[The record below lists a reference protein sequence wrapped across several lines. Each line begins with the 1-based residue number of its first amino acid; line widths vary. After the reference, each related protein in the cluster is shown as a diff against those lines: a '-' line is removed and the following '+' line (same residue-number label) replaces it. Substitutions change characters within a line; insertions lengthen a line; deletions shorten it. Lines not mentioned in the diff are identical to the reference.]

1 MPIQNTSS
9 VSRPKPIVVRRDL
22 DGHRYQAANNEGFSD
37 LSARVLAGRPGSSR
51 AITASAHARPS
62 ISELDDMACMA
73 DIDPAAE
80 RLALAVMSDEHIG
93 IETDHDVDG
102 VTSHAILKQGL
113 IKLCGHSPE
122 LVHSFIG
129 HRLKDGYGLSR
140 SLAERIISH
149 PQRCGLV
156 VTADNGSS
164 DQVRIHALAQEG
176 IDTIVTDHHGIPA
189 EGIPR
194 SALAVLNP
202 TREDCDYP
210 DPLIAGC
217 MVAWLL
223 LTHTIKRLEQ
233 YGHLQP
239 GHADT
244 SSLLDFVAI
253 GTVADCVSM
262 ARSLNNR
269 AVVRAGLGLMNTQC
283 RPAWQVA
290 ASELSKEGLELTEKD
305 IGFGLAPRINA
316 RGRLDEAMAGVH
328 FLLSETVKEA
338 REWWA
343 LLDAENEQRKLI
355 EKNLKNRAMS
365 LADDAMLQGRVGF
378 ALWLEDGHPG
388 VHGIVASRV
397 VESFGRPVVCISP
410 VYGSETL
417 VTGSAR
423 GVPGIHIKDAFD
435 EIAASYPDLLVRA
448 GGHAGAGGLT
458 INKSDLPLFQDAWD
472 KAIEQ
477 QVIRDGITLGPVIQS
492 DGNLANPCLEDVWSL
507 QDELGPFG
515 REFEAPVW
523 EGEFFVLDVKP
534 RGDGSHL
541 ALMLQAGQS
550 KFQAIWFNSRETL
563 PSGQLEPM
571 PIEPGAVA
579 SLCFAIENNRFRGV
593 DRLQLRVIAKV

>member
-1 MPIQNTSS
+1 M
-9 VSRPKPIVVRRDL
+9 SRQHGNSTNRPRPIVVRRDL
-22 DGHRYQAANNEGFSD
+22 EGDRYQSACNEGFSE
-37 LSARVLAGRPGSSR
+37 LSARVLAGRPSCSR
-51 AITASAHARPS
+51 AVTALTHARPS
-62 ISELDDMACMA
+62 VSDLDDMARMA
-73 DIDPAAE
+73 DIDHAAE
-80 RLALAVMSDEHIG
+80 RLALAIMSDEHIG

-102 VTSHAILKQGL
+102 VTSHAILKHGL
-113 IKLCGHSPE
+113 IRLCGHSPA

-129 HRLKDGYGLSR
+129 HRLKDGYGLSQP
-140 SLAERIISH
+140 LAERIISYR
-149 PQRCGLV
+149 QRCDLI
-156 VTADNGSS
+156 VTADNGSA
-164 DQVRIHALAQEG
+164 DQERIHLLAQEG
-176 IDTIVTDHHGIPA
+176 IDTIVTDHHAIPV

-202 TREDCDYP
+202 TREDCNYP
-210 DPLIAGC
+210 DPLVAGC

-233 YGHLQP
+233 YGHIEP
-239 GHADT
+239 GRADT

-269 AVVRAGLGLMNTQC
+269 AVVRTGLKLMNAQH
-283 RPAWQVA
+283 RPAWQVT
-290 ASELSKEGLELTEKD
+290 ASELSKEGLELTEQD

-338 REWWA
+338 REWWV

-458 INKSDLPLFQDAWD
+458 INKGDLPLFQDAWD

>member
-1 MPIQNTSS
+1 MSKQFGISIN
-9 VSRPKPIVVRRDL
+9 RPRPVVVRRTLAGD
-22 DGHRYQAANNEGFSD
+22 RYQDAHNAGFSE
-37 LSARVLAGRPGSSR
+37 LSARVLAGRPGCSK
-51 AITASAHARPS
+51 AATALVHARPS
-62 ISELDDMACMA
+62 VSDLDDMTRMM
-73 DIDPAAE
+73 DIDHAAE
-80 RLALAVMSDEHIG
+80 RLALAIMSDEHVG

-102 VTSHAILKQGL
+102 VASHAILKEGL
-113 IKLCGHSPE
+113 VKLCGHNP
-122 LVHSFIG
+122 LHVHSFIG
-129 HRLKDGYGLSR
+129 HRLKDGYGLSQP
-140 SLAERIISH
+140 LAERIIAH
-149 PQRCGLV
+149 PQRCSLI
-156 VTADNGSS
+156 VTADNGSA
-164 DQVRIHALAQEG
+164 DQERIHLLAHEG
-176 IDTIVTDHHGIPA
+176 IDTIVTDHHAIPA
-189 EGIPR
+189 EGIPQ
-194 SALAVLNP
+194 SAFAVLNP

-223 LTHTIKRLEQ
+223 LSHTIKRLEC

-239 GHADT
+239 DQADT
-244 SSLLDFVAI
+244 SNLLDFVAI

-269 AVVRAGLGLMNTQC
+269 AVVREGLGLMNAQR
-283 RPAWQVA
+283 RPAWKVTA
-290 ASELSKEGLELTEKD
+290 NELSKEGLKLTEQD

-328 FLLSETVKEA
+328 FLLSETVDEA
-338 REWWA
+338 KNWWA

-355 EKNLKNRAMS
+355 EKNLKNRAMI
-365 LADDAMLQGRVGF
+365 LADDALLQGRYGF

-397 VESFGRPVVCISP
+397 VETFGRPVVCMSP

-423 GVPGIHIKDAFD
+423 GVPGIHVKDALD
-435 EIAASYPDLLVRA
+435 QIAGRCPNLLIKA

-458 INKSDLPLFQDAWD
+458 INKSDLTRFQNEWD

-477 QVIRDGITLGPVIQS
+477 QVERSGITLGPVIQS
-492 DGNLANPCLEDVWSL
+492 DGNLSNPCLEDVWSL

-523 EGEFFVLDVKP
+523 EGEFYVLDVKP

-541 ALMLQAGQS
+541 ALTLQAGPS
-550 KFQAIWFNSRETL
+550 RFQAIWFNSREIL
-563 PSGQLEPM
+563 PNGQLAPM
-571 PIEPGAVA
+571 PVEPGVFA

-593 DRLQLRVIAKV
+593 DRLQLRVVAKI